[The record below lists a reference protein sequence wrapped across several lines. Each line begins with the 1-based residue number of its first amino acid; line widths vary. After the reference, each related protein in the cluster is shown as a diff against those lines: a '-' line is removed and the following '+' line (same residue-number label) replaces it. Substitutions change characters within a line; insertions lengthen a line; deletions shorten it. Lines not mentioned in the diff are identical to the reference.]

1 MATTRTKN
9 YGLIKPDEDEF
20 IGPDNFNDNFDN
32 LDDVLIKKSNAAT
45 VVQTS
50 LSSGGWSGGKY
61 SFETQYPTNK
71 YDITVEPDGDKI
83 TEEGYKAWGALKA
96 TGSISNVLIAKGKI
110 PAVDIAVILRV
121 VEKNA

>member
-1 MATTRTKN
+1 MSYQIFNEASLGKFIE
-9 YGLIKPDEDEF
+9 LIQNK
-20 IGPDNFNDNFDN
+20 
-32 LDDVLIKKSNAAT
+32 VRSTSYNAAT

-83 TEEGYKAWGALKA
+83 TAEGYKAWGALKP
-96 TGSISNVLIAKGKI
+96 TGSINNVLIAKGKI